1 MSAVP
6 FPTGAPGDAAG
17 EPLLHAAV
25 QRAGAERSPVFV
37 LDQAAVRFGL
47 GARSLHALSDV
58 NLHIGAGERVALIGA
73 NGCGKST
80 LLRLLHGLVQASAG
94 RLQRDDSV
102 RHAMVFQ
109 RPYLMRT
116 TAQNNVALGLWLRG
130 QDWAAA
136 KQVAAQALHN
146 FGLAEHAQRPARK
159 LSGGQ
164 QQRVA
169 LARAWSLQPRVLLLD
184 EPTSSLDPHAKRE
197 VEALIQHIA
206 AHDPA
211 MTLVFASHNLGQV
224 KRLASRVV
232 YLEQGRVLA
241 DLPVQEFFGSD
252 ALARRYPQ
260 AHAFVK
266 GELV

>member
-1 MSAVP
+1 MSAV
-6 FPTGAPGDAAG
+6 
-17 EPLLHAAV
+17 
-25 QRAGAERSPVFV
+25 FV
-37 LDQAAVRFGL
+37 LEQATVRFGAR
-47 GARSLHALSDV
+47 ARSLHALSDV
-58 NLHIGAGERVALIGA
+58 NLQICAGERVALIGA

-80 LLRLLHGLVQASAG
+80 LLRLLHGLVRPSAG
-94 RLQRDDSV
+94 HLQRDDSLGY
-102 RHAMVFQ
+102 AMVFQ

-130 QDWAAA
+130 TAWS
-136 KQVAAQALHN
+136 VAQGLARQALHN
-146 FGLAEHAQRPARK
+146 FGLAEQAQRPARK

-169 LARAWSLQPRVLLLD
+169 LARAWALQPRVLLLD

-206 AHDPA
+206 THDPA

-241 DLPVQEFFGSD
+241 DLPVQEFFGPD
-252 ALARRYPQ
+252 ALAQRFPQ

-266 GELV
+266 GDLV

>member
-1 MSAVP
+1 MSASGTP
-6 FPTGAPGDAAG
+6 
-17 EPLLHAAV
+17 H
-25 QRAGAERSPVFV
+25 SPVFE
-37 LDQAAVRFGL
+37 LKQAAVRYGSGVRAL
-47 GARSLHALSDV
+47 PALSDV
-58 NLHIGAGERVALIGA
+58 SLQIGRGERVAFIGA

-80 LLRLLHGLVQASAG
+80 LLRLLHGLLPPSSGQT
-94 RLQRDDSV
+94 LRDKSL

-116 TAQNNVALGLWLRG
+116 SVQNNVALGLWLRG
-130 QDWAAA
+130 QAWSESKRLA
-136 KQVAAQALHN
+136 VEALHSV
-146 FGLAEHAQRPARK
+146 GLAEQALRPARK

-169 LARAWSLQPRVLLLD
+169 LARAWAMQPRVLLLD

-197 VEALIQHIA
+197 VEGLIQHIA
-206 AHDPA
+206 ARDPE

-224 KRLASRVV
+224 KRLATRVV
-232 YLEQGRVLA
+232 YLEQGRVLT

-252 ALARRYPQ
+252 TLARNHPQ
-260 AHAFVK
+260 AHLFVK